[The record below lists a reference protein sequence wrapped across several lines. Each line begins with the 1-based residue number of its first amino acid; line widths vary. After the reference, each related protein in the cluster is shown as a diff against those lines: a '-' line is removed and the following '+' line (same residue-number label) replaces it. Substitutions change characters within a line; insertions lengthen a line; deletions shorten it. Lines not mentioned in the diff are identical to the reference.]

1 MSIFVND
8 TLLTREE
15 AAAKLAVSTQRVSAL
30 CSNHLLTT
38 YTFGSRKILISLDSV
53 NRYKQQNSKS
63 GRAYAPSS
71 AFAALFILS
80 GCEVSWINRQQKY
93 RIEAYL
99 RSISQQELVSRSKN
113 RAKTIEYWCRKS
125 RLAELSNHL
134 ILSAATGNMHSQ
146 FQLTQTDK
154 IEGYISSTKL
164 EDLINK
170 FHLKNKEDG
179 VDSSTINVKLRVI
192 EDSKVFDFISQNVS
206 SRINEDTQVTSAKS
220 FMPIA
225 VCAADLAESL
235 DVRERQ
241 AGLTKL
247 SELLTKYNQ
256 VKRD

>member
-15 AAAKLAVSTQRVSAL
+15 ASAQLAVSTQRVSAL

-38 YTFGSRKILISLDSV
+38 YTFGSRKILISLNSV
-53 NRYKQQNSKS
+53 NRYKQQNYKS
-63 GRAYAPSS
+63 GRAYAPSL
-71 AFAALFILS
+71 AFAALFMLS
-80 GCEVSWINRQQKY
+80 SCEVSWINRQQKY

-99 RSISQQELVSRSKN
+99 RSITPQELVNRSKN
-113 RAKTIEYWCRKS
+113 RAKTMEYWCRKS
-125 RLAELSNHL
+125 RLVELSKHL
-134 ILSAATGNMHSQ
+134 ILSAATGNMRSQ
-146 FQLTQTDK
+146 FQLTQSDK
-154 IEGYISSTKL
+154 IEGYVSNNNL
-164 EDLINK
+164 GDLINK

-179 VDSSTINVKLRVI
+179 VDSSIINVKLRVI

-206 SRINEDTQVTSAKS
+206 SRITEDTQVTSAKS

-241 AGLTKL
+241 AGLNKL
-247 SELLTKYNQ
+247 SELLTEYNLA
-256 VKRD
+256 K

>member
-63 GRAYAPSS
+63 GRAYAPSL
-71 AFAALFILS
+71 AFAALFMLS
-80 GCEVSWINRQQKY
+80 GYKVSWINRQQKY

-99 RSISQQELVSRSKN
+99 RSISPQELVSRSKN
-113 RAKTIEYWCRKS
+113 RAKTMEYWCRKS

-154 IEGYISSTKL
+154 IEGYVSSIKL
-164 EDLINK
+164 GDLINK
-170 FHLKNKEDG
+170 FHLKNSEDG
-179 VDSSTINVKLRVI
+179 VSSSMANVKLRVI
-192 EDSKVFDFISQNVS
+192 EDSKVFDFILQNMS
-206 SRINEDTQVTSAKS
+206 LHITECTEETLAKS

-225 VCAADLAESL
+225 VCAADLAESV

-241 AGLTKL
+241 AGLNKL
-247 SELLTKYNQ
+247 AELLAKYNH
-256 VKRD
+256 

>member
-15 AAAKLAVSTQRVSAL
+15 AATKLAVSTQRVSAL
-30 CSNHLLTT
+30 CSNHLLAT

-63 GRAYAPSS
+63 GRAYAPSL
-71 AFAALFILS
+71 AFATLFMLS

-99 RSISQQELVSRSKN
+99 RSITQQELVNRSRN
-113 RAKTIEYWCRKS
+113 RAKTMEYWCRKS
-125 RLAELSNHL
+125 RLVELSNHL

-154 IEGYISSTKL
+154 IEGYVSSNNL
-164 EDLINK
+164 GDLINK
-170 FHLKNKEDG
+170 FHLKNSENG
-179 VDSSTINVKLRVI
+179 ADSSIINVKLRVI
-192 EDSKVFDFISQNVS
+192 EDSEVLDFISQNVS
-206 SRINEDTQVTSAKS
+206 SHITEYTQESSTKS

-235 DVRERQ
+235 DLRERQ
-241 AGLTKL
+241 AGLNKL
-247 SELLTKYNQ
+247 AELIAKYNH
-256 VKRD
+256 

>member
-15 AAAKLAVSTQRVSAL
+15 AATKLAVSTQRVSAL

-63 GRAYAPSS
+63 GRLYAPSL
-71 AFAALFILS
+71 AFAALFMLS
-80 GCEVSWINRQQKY
+80 GCEVSWINRLQKY

-99 RSISQQELVSRSKN
+99 RSITTQELVNRSKN
-113 RAKTIEYWCRKS
+113 RAKTMEYWCRKS
-125 RLAELSNHL
+125 RLVELSDHL
-134 ILSAATGNMHSQ
+134 ILSAATGNMRSQ

-154 IEGYISSTKL
+154 IEGYVSSNSL
-164 EDLINK
+164 GDLINK
-170 FHLKNKEDG
+170 FHLKNSENG
-179 VDSSTINVKLRVI
+179 ADSSIINVKLRVI
-192 EDSKVFDFISQNVS
+192 EDSEVFDFISQNVS
-206 SRINEDTQVTSAKS
+206 SHITEDTQESSTKS

-235 DVRERQ
+235 DLRERQ
-241 AGLTKL
+241 AGLNKL
-247 SELLTKYNQ
+247 AELIAKYNH
-256 VKRD
+256 

>member
-15 AAAKLAVSTQRVSAL
+15 AATRLAVSTQRVSAL

-63 GRAYAPSS
+63 GRLYAPTL
-71 AFAALFILS
+71 AFAALFMLS
-80 GCEVSWINRQQKY
+80 GCEVSWINRLQKY

-99 RSISQQELVSRSKN
+99 RSITPQDLVNRSKN
-113 RAKTIEYWCRKS
+113 RAKTMEYWCRKS

-154 IEGYISSTKL
+154 IEGYVSSNNL
-164 EDLINK
+164 GDLINK
-170 FHLKNKEDG
+170 FHLKKSEDG
-179 VDSSTINVKLRVI
+179 IDSSIINVKLRVI
-192 EDSKVFDFISQNVS
+192 DFKVFDFIRQNSS
-206 SRINEDTQVTSAKS
+206 SRITEGTQESSVKS

-241 AGLTKL
+241 AGLNKL
-247 SELLTKYNQ
+247 SELLTEYNLA
-256 VKRD
+256 K

>member
-63 GRAYAPSS
+63 GRAYAPSL
-71 AFAALFILS
+71 AFAALFMLS

-99 RSISQQELVSRSKN
+99 RSITPQDLVNRSKN
-113 RAKTIEYWCRKS
+113 RAKTMEYWCRKS
-125 RLAELSNHL
+125 RLVELSDHL

-146 FQLTQTDK
+146 FQLKQTDK
-154 IEGYISSTKL
+154 IEGYISSNNL
-164 EDLINK
+164 EDLVNK

-179 VDSSTINVKLRVI
+179 VDNSIINVKLRVI
-192 EDSKVFDFISQNVS
+192 DSKVFDFIRQNVS
-206 SRINEDTQVTSAKS
+206 SCITEDTQESSTKS

-225 VCAADLAESL
+225 VCSVDLSESL

-247 SELLTKYNQ
+247 AELIAKYNH
-256 VKRD
+256 

>member
-8 TLLTREE
+8 TLLTRAE

-30 CSNHLLTT
+30 YSNHLLTT

-71 AFAALFILS
+71 AFAALFMLS
-80 GCEVSWINRQQKY
+80 GYKVSWINRQQKY

-125 RLAELSNHL
+125 RLSELSNHL

-179 VDSSTINVKLRVI
+179 VDGSIINVKLRVI
-192 EDSKVFDFISQNVS
+192 EDSKVLDFVSQNVS
-206 SRINEDTQVTSAKS
+206 SRINEDAQVTSAKS

-241 AGLTKL
+241 SGLNILSKLITEYNLTK
-247 SELLTKYNQ
+247 
-256 VKRD
+256 

>member
-15 AAAKLAVSTQRVSAL
+15 AATKLAVSTQRVSAL
-30 CSNHLLTT
+30 CSNSSLTA

-63 GRAYAPSS
+63 GRAYAPTL
-71 AFAALFILS
+71 AFAALFMLS

-93 RIEAYL
+93 RIETYL
-99 RSISQQELVSRSKN
+99 RSITPQELVNRSRN
-113 RAKTIEYWCRKS
+113 RAKTMEYWCRQS

-154 IEGYISSTKL
+154 IEGYVSSKNL
-164 EDLINK
+164 GDLINK

-179 VDSSTINVKLRVI
+179 VDSSIINVRVHVI
-192 EDSKVFDFISQNVS
+192 DDSEVFDFIRQNS
-206 SRINEDTQVTSAKS
+206 SSCITEGAQQVTSAKS

-225 VCAADLAESL
+225 VCATDLAESL
-235 DVRERQ
+235 VRERQ
-241 AGLTKL
+241 AGLNKL
-247 SELLTKYNQ
+247 SELLTKYNIA
-256 VKRD
+256 K

>member
-15 AAAKLAVSTQRVSAL
+15 AAAKLSVSTQRISAL

-38 YTFGSRKILISLDSV
+38 YAFGSRKILISLDSV

-71 AFAALFILS
+71 AFAALFMLS

-93 RIEAYL
+93 RIEVYL
-99 RSISQQELVSRSKN
+99 RSISSQDLVNRSKN

-125 RLAELSNHL
+125 RLAELSDHL
-134 ILSAATGNMHSQ
+134 ILSAATGGMHSQ

-154 IEGYISSTKL
+154 IEGYISSIKL

-179 VDSSTINVKLRVI
+179 VSSSVANVKLRVI

-206 SRINEDTQVTSAKS
+206 SRINEDAQVTSAKS

-241 AGLTKL
+241 SGLNILSKLITEYNLTK
-247 SELLTKYNQ
+247 
-256 VKRD
+256 

>member
-8 TLLTREE
+8 TLLTRAE
-15 AAAKLAVSTQRVSAL
+15 AAARLSVSTQRISAL

-71 AFAALFILS
+71 AFAALFMLS

-99 RSISQQELVSRSKN
+99 RSISPQNLVNRSKN

-125 RLAELSNHL
+125 RLAELSDHL
-134 ILSAATGNMHSQ
+134 ILSAATGGMHSQ

-154 IEGYISSTKL
+154 IEGYISSIKL

-179 VDSSTINVKLRVI
+179 VSSSVANVKLRVI

-206 SRINEDTQVTSAKS
+206 SRINEDAQVTSAKS

-241 AGLTKL
+241 SGLNILSKLITEYNLTK
-247 SELLTKYNQ
+247 
-256 VKRD
+256 

>member
-15 AAAKLAVSTQRVSAL
+15 AASRLAVSTQRVSAL

-53 NRYKQQNSKS
+53 NRYKQQNYKS
-63 GRAYAPSS
+63 GRAYAPSL
-71 AFAALFILS
+71 AFAALFMLS
-80 GCEVSWINRQQKY
+80 SCEVSWINRQQKY

-99 RSISQQELVSRSKN
+99 RSITPQELVNRSKN
-113 RAKTIEYWCRKS
+113 RSKTIEYWCRKS

-134 ILSAATGNMHSQ
+134 ILSSATGNMRSQ
-146 FQLTQTDK
+146 FQLTQSDK
-154 IEGYISSTKL
+154 IEGYISSNNL
-164 EDLINK
+164 EDLVNK

-179 VDSSTINVKLRVI
+179 VDGSIINVKLRII
-192 EDSKVFDFISQNVS
+192 EDSKVFDFINQNLS
-206 SRINEDTQVTSAKS
+206 SRITEDTRATSEKS

-241 AGLTKL
+241 AGLNKL
-247 SELLTKYNQ
+247 SELLTEYNIA
-256 VKRD
+256 K